1 MNSEHKLGI
10 ERELEIMQKSNHP
23 FVIKYYEHFIYK
35 EKICILTEYASGG
48 NLEKY
53 VEKKFPLTED

>member
-48 NLEKY
+48 NLE
-53 VEKKFPLTED
+53 